1 MSTVEKVDKN
11 VVSFE
16 FSVSAEEFEK
26 AVEKAYRKNVGKINI
41 QGFRKGKAPRQI
53 IERYYGKE
61 IFYEDAINIVL
72 PDAYDKAIEENDI
85 HPVAQPEI
93 DLKGEIT
100 AGSGVTFT
108 AKVVVKPEF
117 EIGTYK
123 GIEATKVTHR
133 TLKKDVDAEIEK
145 LRERNS
151 RMVSVEDRAVK
162 KDDIANIDF
171 EGFCD
176 GVAFDGGK
184 GEGFDLTIGSGQ
196 FIPGFEEQLIGT
208 NIGDEV
214 EVQVKFP
221 EEYHAEELKGK
232 DAMFKVKINGIKV
245 KELPAL
251 DDEFAKD
258 VSEFDTLE
266 ELQKST
272 KEKLAAANKERAQ
285 HETEENVIQAVCDA
299 TEIDIPDEMIDNQI
313 QNMIRDFDMQM
324 RYQGMD
330 LQQYMTYTGTTM
342 DMLKEQF
349 KEEAGKRVK
358 TSLVLEK
365 VCQLEDIKVTDAEVE
380 KEYKK
385 TAESNGM
392 KIEDVKKYIPEES
405 IRERIQGDKTVKV
418 LVDNANF
425 K

>member
-1 MSTVEKVDKN
+1 MSTVEKSEKN
-11 VVSFE
+11 VASFE
-16 FSVSAEEFEK
+16 FTVFADEFEK

-41 QGFRKGKAPRQI
+41 QGFRRGKAPRMI
-53 IERYYGKE
+53 IEKYYGKE

-72 PDAYDKAIEENDI
+72 PDAYDKAVEENGI

-93 DLKGEIT
+93 DIKGEIVK
-100 AGSGVTFT
+100 GDDITFT
-108 AKVVVKPEF
+108 AKVTVKPEF
-117 EIGTYK
+117 ELGTYK
-123 GIEATKVTHR
+123 GIQADKVTHR

-151 RMVSVEDRAVK
+151 RMVPVEDRAVQ

-171 EGFCD
+171 EGFSD
-176 GVAFDGGK
+176 GKAFDGGK
-184 GEGFDLTIGSGQ
+184 GENFDLTIGSGQ
-196 FIPGFEEQLIGT
+196 FIPGFEDQLIGA

-214 EVQVKFP
+214 TVNVKFP
-221 EEYHAEELKGK
+221 DEYHAEELKGK

-272 KEKLAAANKERAQ
+272 KEKLSAANKEKAQ
-285 HETEENVIQAVCDA
+285 HETEENVINAVCDA
-299 TEIDIPDEMIDNQI
+299 TEIDIPQEMIDTQI

-330 LQQYMTYTGTTM
+330 LQQYMKYTGTTA

-349 KEEAGKRVK
+349 KDDAAKRVK
-358 TSLVLEK
+358 TSLILEK
-365 VCQLEDIKVTDAEVE
+365 VCEVEGIDVTDKDVE
-380 KEYKK
+380 KEYQK
-385 TAESNGM
+385 TVESSGM
-392 KIEDVKKYIPEES
+392 KLEDVKKYIPES
-405 IRERIQGDKTVKV
+405 DIKDRIKAEKTIKF